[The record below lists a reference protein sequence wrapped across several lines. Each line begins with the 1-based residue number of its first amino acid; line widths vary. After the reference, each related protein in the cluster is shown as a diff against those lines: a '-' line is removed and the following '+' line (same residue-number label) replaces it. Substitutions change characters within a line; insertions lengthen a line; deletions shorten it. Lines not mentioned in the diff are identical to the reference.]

1 MFDDDRYGFGFGWF
15 WHIGS
20 FLGGL
25 ILVAGLVVVAV
36 LLVRYLIVATRAA
49 QIYVD
54 AHTPAATP
62 TATTTT
68 TDTTPATST
77 TAAADATT
85 KPAPRVR
92 TPKTPPPAL

>member
-1 MFDDDRYGFGFGWF
+1 MFDDDRFGFGFGWF

-62 TATTTT
+62 AATA
-68 TDTTPATST
+68 ATAAST
-77 TAAADATT
+77 TASTDATT
-85 KPAPRVR
+85 KPAPRAR
-92 TPKTPPPAL
+92 TPKAPPPAAL